1 MGDAVFGSTVNQQST
16 IYISA
21 TAIGSEGALAQI
33 VRMVES
39 AQMNKAPV
47 QAYADRI
54 ASVFTPMV
62 LCLSLITFVSW
73 ATLAWMHKIP
83 REWFADEYGDPLLF
97 AMLFAISVVV
107 ISCPC
112 ALGLATPTAIMVG
125 TSVGAFNGILIKGGV
140 AFETAHRVDT
150 IIFDKTGTLTVGK
163 PIVTDEVPFVPVLN
177 PGLHSRSSDD
187 SSLESKCNKMLRL
200 AATAEQASEHPL
212 AKAILDAARN
222 RGLLLENLQPSAFES
237 TTGCGVRC
245 VSNEG
250 VILIGNRSFLEG
262 HEVHL
267 SSVIDS
273 SMWSIEVQGKTAV
286 CVALDSEVL
295 GVLGI
300 ADVPKPE
307 SLLAVTALRSMGV
320 DVWMV
325 TGDNKT
331 TAEAIADQFDIPKD
345 RIISGAMPQ
354 DKVEKVLEL
363 QRAGRSVAM
372 VGDGVNDSPALAAAD
387 LGIAIGAGTHVA
399 IEAADMV
406 LVRSNLLDVV
416 VALDLAQVVFRRIK
430 INFMFALLYNILAIP
445 FAAGVW
451 FPYTH
456 MQVPPQYAGLSMA
469 MSSISVVASSMA
481 LKLYQRPSIIS
492 QSLEYESSDIN
503 AFKNGVKV
511 KRNIEMGDPI
521 QVARGSGA
529 FNGTKRR
536 LSMWQ
541 GTWLQNLFGAKRSGG
556 LTYKQLP
563 SEDSGGELG
572 ADEWNGESSTWSM
585 RTSGPSSFV

>member
-1 MGDAVFGSTVNQQST
+1 
-16 IYISA
+16 
-21 TAIGSEGALAQI
+21 
-33 VRMVES
+33 
-39 AQMNKAPV
+39 MNKAPV

-54 ASVFTPMV
+54 ASFFTPMV
-62 LCLSLITFVSW
+62 LCLSLLTFLTWSI
-73 ATLAWMHKIP
+73 LAWQHKIP
-83 REWFADEYGDPLLF
+83 REWFVDEYGDPLLF

-125 TSVGAFNGILIKGGV
+125 TSVGAFNGVLIKGGV
-140 AFETAHRVDT
+140 AFETAHRVNT
-150 IIFDKTGTLTVGK
+150 VIFDKTGTLTVGK
-163 PIVTDEVPFVPVLN
+163 PIVTDEVLCTSSA
-177 PGLHSRSSDD
+177 GLGPSLYSTSSDD
-187 SSLESKCNKMLRL
+187 TYRENEGNRMLRL

-212 AKAILDAARN
+212 ARAVLNAARN
-222 RGLLLENLQPSAFES
+222 KGLFLEQLPPSAYES
-237 TTGCGVRC
+237 TIGGGVRC
-245 VSNEG
+245 VSSQG
-250 VILIGNRSFLEG
+250 VVLIGNRAFLEDHDVRLG
-262 HEVHL
+262 PAV
-267 SSVIDS
+267 DG
-273 SMWSIEVQGKTAV
+273 SMWNIELQGKTAV
-286 CVALDSEVL
+286 CVALDGEVL
-295 GVLGI
+295 GVIGV

-307 SLLAVTALRSMGV
+307 SLLAVTALRSMGM

-345 RIISGAMPQ
+345 RVISGAMPQ
-354 DKVEKVLEL
+354 DKVAKVIEL

-481 LKLYQRPSIIS
+481 LRLYRRPAIINQLLKDGDRDTEGNTGDTMKS
-492 QSLEYESSDIN
+492 YIGS
-503 AFKNGVKV
+503 
-511 KRNIEMGDPI
+511 GDPI
-521 QVARGSGA
+521 EVAKDSGF

-536 LSMWQ
+536 LGMWQ
-541 GTWLQNLFGAKRSGG
+541 RPWLDSLWSARRSAGA
-556 LTYKQLP
+556 TYSQLP
-563 SEDSGGELG
+563 VDDVGGELG
-572 ADEWNGESSTWSM
+572 VEEWIGGGSIRLMTASGLSSH
-585 RTSGPSSFV
+585 V